1 MLRSVVGA
9 LAPNMVLV
17 QCNSDVPIS
26 LACSGSQGNSLELGI
41 IGTASPGGPRKP
53 AVRQAT
59 VGGPASQA
67 SFAVGLSERKSVP
80 LTHIRC
86 RMTQK
91 GSTASFHPSK
101 VASFASAAVTPPSRH
116 CTGVPPT
123 PVRGDSATRRDHP
136 QAGKD
141 AASHCRKGC
150 ELRGVSPEH
159 RGLHRVALRS
169 GPSA

>member
-9 LAPNMVLV
+9 LAANMMLV
-17 QCNSDVPIS
+17 PCESDVPIS
-26 LACSGSQGNSLELGI
+26 LACSASRGNSLELGI
-41 IGTASPGGPRKP
+41 IGTASLGGPRKP

-67 SFAVGLSERKSVP
+67 TFGVGLSERKSVP

-101 VASFASAAVTPPSRH
+101 VASFAAAPSTIVSTIIGGHYPAPSRCGREVRPDAYRTAVFVMASAAVTPPF
-116 CTGVPPT
+116 
-123 PVRGDSATRRDHP
+123 
-136 QAGKD
+136 
-141 AASHCRKGC
+141 AS
-150 ELRGVSPEH
+150 
-159 RGLHRVALRS
+159 LHRSSSHSSPGR
-169 GPSA
+169 